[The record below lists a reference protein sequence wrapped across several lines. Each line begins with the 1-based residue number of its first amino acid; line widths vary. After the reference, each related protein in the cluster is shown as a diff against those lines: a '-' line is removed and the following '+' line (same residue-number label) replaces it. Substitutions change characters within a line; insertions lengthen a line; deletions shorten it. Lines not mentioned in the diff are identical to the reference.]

1 MSETNPIDEFDSL
14 SGSAVPGID
23 ADDAGTKPSAE
34 VELYRQRAEEQ
45 RALYLRALADFD
57 NYKKRMERDQRALSD
72 FGRRELIKRLLPIID
87 NLQRA
92 AAYRE
97 QGTPDD
103 QIVDGLLATV
113 KQFDALLEAENIK
126 PIATVGKP
134 FDPSVSE
141 AVGTAPAGDSTPDE
155 TVVAEARRGYTIG
168 TDVLRPAQVI
178 VAKRGS

>member
-1 MSETNPIDEFDSL
+1 MSETNPLDEFDSL

-23 ADDAGTKPSAE
+23 ADGPGPNASAE
-34 VELYRQRAEEQ
+34 IEQYRRQAEEQ
-45 RALYLRALADFD
+45 RALYLRALADFE
-57 NYKKRMERDQRALSD
+57 NYKKRVERDQRALSD
-72 FGRRELIKRLLPIID
+72 FGRRELIKRMLPIVD

-97 QGTPDD
+97 QGTPDQ
-103 QIVDGLLATV
+103 QIVDGLLATL
-113 KQFDALLEAENIK
+113 KQFDALLEAENIR

-168 TDVLRPAQVI
+168 SEVLRPAQVI
-178 VAKRGS
+178 VAKHGD